1 MACVNVEVVEG
12 AAEAENAVMLEE
24 LLAELGVLC
33 LAAKLFSLAGMELSR
48 C

>member
-1 MACVNVEVVEG
+1 MFWVNVEVVDGTTEG
-12 AAEAENAVMLEE
+12 ENAVMLEE

-33 LAAKLFSLAGMELSR
+33 FAAKLFSLAGMEFSR

>member
-1 MACVNVEVVEG
+1 MFWVNVEVVEG
-12 AAEAENAVMLEE
+12 ATEGAKAVMLDE

-33 LAAKLFSLAGMELSR
+33 LAAKLFSRPGMEFSR